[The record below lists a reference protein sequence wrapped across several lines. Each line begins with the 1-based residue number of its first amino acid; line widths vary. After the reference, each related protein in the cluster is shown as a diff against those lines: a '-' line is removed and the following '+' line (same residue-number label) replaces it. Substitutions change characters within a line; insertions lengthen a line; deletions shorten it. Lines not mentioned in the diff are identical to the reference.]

1 MQFVVLHAEK
11 DKMNIQEGYKIDEPD
26 IFVPWDIDEQT
37 LTQKL
42 NGHDFKHVT
51 AGYYTI
57 SCTSLNGLC
66 CMLGFHFEP
75 RKNGNLNELE
85 FFRTDYND
93 LEKSFN
99 NFQSHFEKEF
109 GKPTSEA
116 NGNEGYKN
124 YAWKFES
131 VQIVHYV
138 FDRFGPEEHMRI
150 KKIKKDESTTTPTSR
165 RADSA
170 KRNDNTFK
178 KLWFRLTGK

>member
-1 MQFVVLHAEK
+1 VLHAEK

-26 IFVPWDIDEQT
+26 IFITWDIDEQT
-37 LTQKL
+37 LTEKL

-51 AGYYTI
+51 TGYYTI
-57 SCTSLNGLC
+57 PCKSLNGLS

-75 RKNGNLNELE
+75 RKNGILSELE
-85 FFRTDYND
+85 FFRTDYSD
-93 LEKSFN
+93 QKKSFN
-99 NFQSHFEKEF
+99 DFQTHFEKEF
-109 GKPTSEA
+109 GKPTSKSD
-116 NGNEGYKN
+116 GNEGFKN
-124 YAWKFES
+124 YAWNFES

-150 KKIKKDESTTTPTSR
+150 KKIKKHESTTTPISK

-178 KLWFRLTGK
+178 KLWSRLTGK